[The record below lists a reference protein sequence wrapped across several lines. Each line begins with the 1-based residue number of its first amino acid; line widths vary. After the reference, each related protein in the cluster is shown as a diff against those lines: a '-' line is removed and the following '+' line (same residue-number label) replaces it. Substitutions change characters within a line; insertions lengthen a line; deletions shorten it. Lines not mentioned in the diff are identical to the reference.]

1 MSHRFTS
8 LLTHLIFSTK
18 ERYPFLDPE
27 IAPECYAYLGG
38 IIENLGGRRIS
49 VGGEPDHVHML
60 LDLPATVSLS
70 ELFAH
75 AQGELVEMDP

>member
-38 IIENLGGRRIS
+38 IIENLASRNTASSAMSDTCGSEEECRRSAAHHILWFFS
-49 VGGEPDHVHML
+49 F
-60 LDLPATVSLS
+60 PALTRW
-70 ELFAH
+70 AK
-75 AQGELVEMDP
+75 